1 MKFLIPNYRTPDSFV
16 DNVAFTLEKMGYK
29 VISMPQQNSR
39 FLDNRFTHFTRLL
52 NEAVNP
58 NFFTKQEKWLRKQ
71 LQSSQSFQVLLTLT
85 QALSYETLQLAKQKG
100 IVCVGWWGD
109 TPANM
114 KKQGLIVK
122 GWDKLYLKDANATEK
137 LKGLGFDVSL
147 MHEAMNPYWHMPLY
161 TDIAENV
168 IVAGSFY
175 GYRNYLVAE
184 MIRKGVH
191 FNLYGRK
198 LPHWASQSVKDIHL
212 NRFIV
217 KEEKS
222 KLFGGALAC
231 LNSTAM
237 SEFNSMNCRAFEI
250 AGAEGLQLLE
260 YRPSV
265 ESCFDID
272 QEIKTFRSI
281 DEAVELVSWAKN
293 YPQEAMQVRRAG
305 RKRALAEHT
314 YEHRLIKI
322 INDIS

>member
-1 MKFLIPNYRTPDSFV
+1 
-16 DNVAFTLEKMGYK
+16 
-29 VISMPQQNSR
+29 
-39 FLDNRFTHFTRLL
+39 
-52 NEAVNP
+52 
-58 NFFTKQEKWLRKQ
+58 
-71 LQSSQSFQVLLTLT
+71 
-85 QALSYETLQLAKQKG
+85 LAKQKG